1 MTEGITV
8 QVNMYL
14 CRRRLT
20 GEYVLVTEGIIV
32 FSDNVLVT
40 EGIIV
45 FSDNVFMTA
54 KVYR

>member
-32 FSDNVLVT
+32 FSDNV
-40 EGIIV
+40 
-45 FSDNVFMTA
+45 FMTA
-54 KVYR
+54 KVYRWVFVTEGVIVFQ